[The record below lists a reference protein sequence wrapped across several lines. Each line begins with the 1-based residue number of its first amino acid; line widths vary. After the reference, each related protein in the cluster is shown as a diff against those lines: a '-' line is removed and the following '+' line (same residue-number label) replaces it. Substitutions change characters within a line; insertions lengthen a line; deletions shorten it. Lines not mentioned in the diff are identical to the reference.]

1 MKPLKLYVFKLF
13 TVIAYNHYSGG
24 FRGPPLQSCK
34 NVKIKLTQTPSGKES
49 VQMRVLIINWDLSAL
64 DKFQWSSMKKNL
76 GFNGVTYIE
85 NPF

>member
-1 MKPLKLYVFKLF
+1 MYSSCLPLLRIPITVADSGVRPFK
-13 TVIAYNHYSGG
+13 VVN
-24 FRGPPLQSCK
+24 
-34 NVKIKLTQTPSGKES
+34 PSGKES